1 MPRAILVGIAFAL
14 TAVDVETSPSHEY
27 AAYSLLFRL

>member
-14 TAVDVETSPSHEY
+14 TGVDATSPSHEY
-27 AAYSLLFRL
+27 AAYGLLFRL